1 MKIKNK
7 GYNRSVL
14 NTFDLLGTDEVG
26 LSKVF
31 AFLLGKEPKVLYRF
45 LHYIGVKTKFT
56 NENYRAITIEIE
68 RVRDEGRT
76 DIEIKQT
83 GKFHVIIEC
92 KVRKGRVHA
101 QRTQYLKS
109 FDKVP
114 QKILCFITQ
123 ERDFNKQIAKDVQ
136 IRNIGWLDVINL
148 FDNKSFLTRPL
159 IKEFLSFAIKGFKMR
174 EQKEI
179 LIQDLSNPLEI
190 KRYLEFHIY
199 RRDITFGSPLYFSPY
214 FTRKANQPEDEGISF
229 LSKILGILTL
239 NPKDILNFEDDLHR
253 FTSDKQQVKK
263 WIKGVELDLSFKAK
277 NTFTYFFLAE
287 PLELPHPL
295 KKDSGKE
302 KGIGKNWIS
311 LMIPKNRCVTFEE
324 FTKRLLKHNTG

>member
-1 MKIKNK
+1 MKIKNI

-31 AFLLGKEPKVLYRF
+31 AFLLGKEPAVLYKF

-56 NENYRAITIEIE
+56 NANYRAVTIEIE

-76 DIEIKQT
+76 DIEIKQK

-92 KVRKGRVHA
+92 KVRKGKVKA
-101 QRTQYLKS
+101 QRFQYLDS

-148 FDNKSFLTRPL
+148 FDNKSFFNRPL
-159 IKEFLSFAIKGFKMR
+159 VNEFLSFAIKGFKMR

-179 LIQDLSNPLEI
+179 LIQDLSDSLEI
-190 KRYLEFHIY
+190 RRYREFHIY

-214 FTRKANQPEDEGISF
+214 FTSKAKQPEGEGISF

-239 NPKDILNFEDDLHR
+239 TPDIIRNFEDDINR
-253 FTSDKQQVKK
+253 FTSDKQLVKK
-263 WIKGVELDLSFKAK
+263 WIKGVELDLSSGSEDI
-277 NTFTYFFLAE
+277 FTYFFLAE
-287 PLELPHPL
+287 PLKLTHPL
-295 KKDSGKE
+295 KKDSGKR

-324 FTKRLLKHNTG
+324 FTKRLLKQNTG

>member
-31 AFLLGKEPKVLYRF
+31 AFLLGKEPKVLYKF

-56 NENYRAITIEIE
+56 NANYRAVTIEIE

-83 GKFHVIIEC
+83 GKFHVIIES
-92 KVRKGRVHA
+92 KIRKGRVKA
-101 QRTQYLKS
+101 QREKYITS
-109 FDKVP
+109 FDNVP
-114 QKILCFITQ
+114 QKIMCFITQ
-123 ERDFNKQIAKDVQ
+123 ERDFNKQIADDVQ
-136 IRNIGWLDVINL
+136 IRNMGWLDVINL
-148 FDNKSFLTRPL
+148 FDNKSFFNRPL
-159 IKEFLSFAIKGFKMR
+159 VNEFLSFAIKGFKMK

-179 LIQDLSNPLEI
+179 LIQDLSDPLEI
-190 KRYLEFHIY
+190 KRYREFHIY

-214 FTRKANQPEDEGISF
+214 FTSKAKQPKGEGISF

-239 NPKDILNFEDDLHR
+239 TPNDIRNFEDDLHR
-253 FTSDKQQVKK
+253 FTSDKQLVKK
-263 WIKGVELDLSFKAK
+263 WIKGVELDLSSGSEDI
-277 NTFTYFFLAE
+277 FTYFFLAE
-287 PLELPHPL
+287 PLDIPHPL
-295 KKDSGKE
+295 KKDSGK
-302 KGIGKNWIS
+302 KGSGKGWIA

-324 FTKRLLKHNTG
+324 FTKRLLKQNTG